1 VEARETLVVGVNAFE
16 KDEPVSVDVFSVDPA
31 IENDQVERLRAFRAR
46 RDSTRATKAL
56 DEVVRVA
63 KTDSNLMPAILAAV
77 EAEATL
83 GEIADRLRSVF
94 GEHRAG

>member
-1 VEARETLVVGVNAFE
+1 
-16 KDEPVSVDVFSVDPA
+16 
-31 IENDQVERLRAFRAR
+31 
-46 RDSTRATKAL
+46 
-56 DEVVRVA
+56 VVRVA